1 MDRLTLHA
9 VRQVG
14 DDLGLRRLGRL
25 WERRVSGKA
34 NLGQPQNQRLN
45 LLSCDHLRRQGGIF
59 GQGVTHPCRPVDQR
73 PTCAQS
79 IDIAVKQAFGHPGFD
94 R

>member
-1 MDRLTLHA
+1 MDHLTLHA

-45 LLSCDHLRRQGGIF
+45 LLFVTICGGKA
-59 GQGVTHPCRPVDQR
+59 G
-73 PTCAQS
+73 S
-79 IDIAVKQAFGHPGFD
+79 SVKV
-94 R
+94 